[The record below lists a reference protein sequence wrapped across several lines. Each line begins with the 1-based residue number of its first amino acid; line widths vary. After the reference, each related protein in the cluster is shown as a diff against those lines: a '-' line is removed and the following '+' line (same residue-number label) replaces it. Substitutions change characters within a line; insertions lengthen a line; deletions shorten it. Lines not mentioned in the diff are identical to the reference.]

1 MKGYV
6 IVTDKRK
13 KPIIVL
19 RKVKAVSIS
28 DKTNPEEENNE
39 YKHHR
44 VKSKAKA
51 LKGNSMNDLWLHRFE
66 EELQSIAQGI
76 NKKGGV
82 QNLKRVYEWLS
93 LKNSISIFKR
103 SIKKKQALNF
113 HIRLTIKRNFC
124 ACFQQMSK
132 KDNKYCF
139 FAVFQRFTHLS
150 IFLHSR

>member
-51 LKGNSMNDLWLHRFE
+51 IKGNSMNGLWLHRFE

-76 NKKGGV
+76 NKKVGYKTSKG
-82 QNLKRVYEWLS
+82 Y
-93 LKNSISIFKR
+93 
-103 SIKKKQALNF
+103 
-113 HIRLTIKRNFC
+113 
-124 ACFQQMSK
+124 MSG
-132 KDNKYCF
+132 
-139 FAVFQRFTHLS
+139 
-150 IFLHSR
+150 